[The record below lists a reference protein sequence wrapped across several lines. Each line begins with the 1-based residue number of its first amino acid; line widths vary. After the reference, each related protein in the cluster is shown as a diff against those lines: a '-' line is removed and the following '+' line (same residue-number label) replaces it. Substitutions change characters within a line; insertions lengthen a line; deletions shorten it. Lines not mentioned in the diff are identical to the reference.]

1 MIRRPLR
8 PIARVLKAR
17 ENGVNPNVIEAE
29 EKAARMHSQ
38 RNSERFRAQSR
49 LVLLAIAFVLSF
61 GAVGWKMTV
70 LATTS
75 PVEPSGGGRSIQI
88 VNQRANIVDRNGE
101 ILATNLATTSLYAR
115 PQDMIDGRAAADGL
129 AAIFPD
135 LESEKLFKLF
145 TGARKFVWIKRQLSP
160 EQAQAVK
167 DIGEP
172 GLKFGPREIR
182 LYPNGTLA
190 AHILGGT
197 TFGREGVSSA
207 EVVGT
212 AGVELE
218 FDTFLRDVAEDG
230 APLELSIDISVQ
242 AAMRRV
248 LAGGMAMM
256 NAKGA
261 SAVLMEVDT
270 GQVISMVSL
279 PDFDPNQRPAPPV
292 SGDPSASPLFN
303 RVAQGRYE
311 LGSVFKIFTAALAME
326 TGIATP
332 DTMVD
337 TQGPLRWGKFRIKD
351 FRNYGPRLSLRDVV
365 VKSSNIGSANLAIEF
380 GAEAQQ
386 DFLRNLGFFEP
397 LSLELK
403 EAQHSKP
410 LVPKNWSELS
420 AMTISYGHGL
430 ATTPMHLAAAYAA
443 MTNGGLLVTPTLLK
457 GGELPDESDR
467 VISRETSDAMRDM
480 LRQVVVRGTA
490 SLGDVDGYQIGG
502 KTGTADKPDPNG
514 GYYEGKV
521 LATFAS
527 VFPMDDPK
535 YVLIVS
541 LDEPEEMSSGEPR
554 RTAGWTAVPV
564 AAEIVR
570 RIAPLMGMRPEYF
583 DDKVT
588 PNALTLTR
596 N

>member
-38 RNSERFRAQSR
+38 RNAERFRAQSR

-70 LATTS
+70 LATSS
-75 PVEPSGGGRSIQI
+75 PVEPVASGRSIQI

-135 LESEKLFKLF
+135 LNAEKLFKLF
-145 TGARKFVWIKRQLSP
+145 TGARKFAWIKRQLSP

-197 TFGREGVSSA
+197 TFGREGVASA

-218 FDTFLRDVAEDG
+218 FDTFLRDAAEDG

-292 SGDPSASPLFN
+292 SGDPSESPLFN

-326 TGIATP
+326 SGIATP

-386 DFLRNLGFFEP
+386 DFLRSLGFFEP

-430 ATTPMHLAAAYAA
+430 ATTSMHLAAAYAA

-457 GGELPDESDR
+457 GGDLPDENDR

-490 SLGDVDGYQIGG
+490 SLGDVEGYQIGG
-502 KTGTADKPDPNG
+502 KTGTADKPDPKG

-527 VFPMDDPK
+527 VFPTDDPK

-564 AAEIVR
+564 AAEIIR